1 MYVIYPADELILM
14 TYGFFAP
21 RVKPRPTL
29 DCLRE
34 PLVPIEYPPPR
45 ANSSNLNSNNNNR
58 NNCNNNYSNNSNYFS
73 AAPAQPIPAPASSS
87 PHLLAAPTPPT
98 SPQANIVFGFSQ
110 QEPTALQSPL
120 PVRRTSRASLTHS
133 NSSNPF
139 SSPGGSKRS
148 SVRSNRSRPLTPLL
162 PHQRALSTPTP
173 TATPMYHDGSGN
185 SPSSAPPAPGRAPFQ
200 RSGAYD
206 DTTDEPDRSL
216 TEYAAGGGGGLG
228 SSLALAPRSRSPSI
242 FLEPPTPD
250 PTHAHFG
257 PGWGRPM
264 SPMDLPPE
272 RPSSSSGIG
281 GGRKSPTSKSRLRP
295 KLHIPLGRLGRSSSS
310 DTRESN
316 RLREDVHVHV
326 ENPVFSSENL
336 RQNNFDA
343 FFEAREPVI
352 KLHPRT
358 PNTAPAADGR
368 SYSPPLDRYAGV
380 YDSPRARSPAGS
392 GAGGGGLFARSP
404 REERERALQARSRS
418 ADEAGGGAAR
428 GAAGGAASAG
438 AGAGGG
444 GGTPSKGDRCLQKLL
459 SHKLIEFLQLIAK
472 KADCAASCA
481 AAALPLQAAQSLRM
495 FIDGLMACCLID

>member
-45 ANSSNLNSNNNNR
+45 LNASSSSNVNSSRNHNSSNSNYNNNN
-58 NNCNNNYSNNSNYFS
+58 NFH
-73 AAPAQPIPAPASSS
+73 AAPAQPIAVAPRTPPAASSS
-87 PHLLAAPTPPT
+87 FSPATLTVPTPPT
-98 SPQANIVFGFSQ
+98 SPQANLVFGFSQ
-110 QEPTALQSPL
+110 EPPVVASQTQRQVQSPL

-139 SSPGGSKRS
+139 STSGGGSKRS

-173 TATPMYHDGSGN
+173 PATPMYHDGN
-185 SPSSAPPAPGRAPFQ
+185 KNPSSAPGRAPFQ
-200 RSGAYD
+200 RSGAYED
-206 DTTDEPDRSL
+206 IDEPDRGLSDYGGGL
-216 TEYAAGGGGGLG
+216 AGAAAGGGYG
-228 SSLALAPRSRSPSI
+228 SGSGSGSALALAPRSRSPSI
-242 FLEPPTPD
+242 FVEPPTPD

-281 GGRKSPTSKSRLRP
+281 SGAGGRKSPTSKSRLRP

-310 DTRESN
+310 DTRESS

-352 KLHPRT
+352 KLQPRT
-358 PNTAPAADGR
+358 PSTAPAADGR

-418 ADEAGGGAAR
+418 ADEAGGAGAAAGGR
-428 GAAGGAASAG
+428 SAGGGGGAASAG
-438 AGAGGG
+438 AGGGG
-444 GGTPSKGDRCLQKLL
+444 AHSKGDRCLQKLL
-459 SHKLIEFLQLIAK
+459 SH
-472 KADCAASCA
+472 
-481 AAALPLQAAQSLRM
+481 
-495 FIDGLMACCLID
+495 

>member
-34 PLVPIEYPPPR
+34 PIVPIEYPNR
-45 ANSSNLNSNNNNR
+45 AGNSNLNNSNNYNN
-58 NNCNNNYSNNSNYFS
+58 NFSNNYSNNYNYNNYSNP
-73 AAPAQPIPAPASSS
+73 AASAQPIAVPPRIPPTS
-87 PHLLAAPTPPT
+87 LAAPTPPN
-98 SPQANIVFGFSQ
+98 SPHGNVVAFSFNDTL
-110 QEPTALQSPL
+110 PPPSPISAT
-120 PVRRTSRASLTHS
+120 PPRRTSRASLTHS
-133 NSSNPF
+133 NSNLTCGGTAAG
-139 SSPGGSKRS
+139 GGSKRS

-162 PHQRALSTPTP
+162 PHQRALSTPMTYHEGNNP
-173 TATPMYHDGSGN
+173 SAAT
-185 SPSSAPPAPGRAPFQ
+185 PGRAPFQ

-206 DTTDEPDRSL
+206 DREEEEELQEPYDRL
-216 TEYAAGGGGGLG
+216 TQLGAG
-228 SSLALAPRSRSPSI
+228 SSSALLPRSRSPSI

-272 RPSSSSGIG
+272 RPTTSGSGSVGTG
-281 GGRKSPTSKSRLRP
+281 GGRKSPTTGKSRLRP

-310 DTRESN
+310 DTRERESS

-358 PNTAPAADGR
+358 PSTAPPGSEGR
-368 SYSPPLDRYAGV
+368 GYSPPLERYAGV
-380 YDSPRARSPAGS
+380 YDSPRARSPAG
-392 GAGGGGLFARSP
+392 GAAGGLFARSP
-404 REERERALQARSRS
+404 REERERALNARSRS
-418 ADEAGGGAAR
+418 ADHWDE
-428 GAAGGAASAG
+428 AAGGAGGAAAG
-438 AGAGGG
+438 AAAGGASSAGGG
-444 GGTPSKGDRCLQKLL
+444 GAHSKGDRCPQKHF
-459 SHKLIEFLQLIAK
+459 SHTL
-472 KADCAASCA
+472 
-481 AAALPLQAAQSLRM
+481 
-495 FIDGLMACCLID
+495 